1 MTTIETMTTT
11 RTDTKEKTITV
22 TTEQLVDLTTAM
34 AIGLIKAMIET
45 MAEGKTV
52 RDIMY
57 AMAERTMTGD
67 TPAEMTAESGK
78 DQNPN

>member
-1 MTTIETMTTT
+1 MTTT
-11 RTDTKEKTITV
+11 RTDTKRKTITV
-22 TTEQLVDLTTAM
+22 TAEQLVDLTTAM

-67 TPAEMTAESGK
+67 TPAMTAESGK